1 MKKTTFFKKTA
12 LSLLISSAIFTTNP
26 VEAVYSNAILDFS
39 SLENFD
45 RPIDVTQQFR
55 DKGVFSLG
63 SGTVT
68 FRVKPNGG
76 FNNLLGVSDPAS
88 NVRYASFYVNTRGNK
103 VQYGVELRTDT
114 NTRLIPNS
122 ELVTP
127 ELPITNEF
135 RTVTYAFDKANQT
148 IKIYVDGQLQKS
160 TNQSKFFEDISGL
173 TTATLGSLTRASYP
187 ANNFSGSIYHAGAID
202 DVLSDEAIARLH
214 SDIVERQ
221 RVDIQKNAEK
231 LAFLHEKRTNMG
243 AFMSE
248 KEELFKPGQGGA
260 RSYRIPGLFTTKDGV
275 VIAAIDKR
283 NQHASDWGNIDLAVR
298 RSLDGGLT
306 WQEDQVVVDLATQ
319 PYQNLGPAESALVID
334 GVMTQD
340 KKSGRIF
347 MMFDMFPESQ
357 ALFGM
362 FNDSKTSYEAEGN
375 GHIKVNDK
383 WYRLITDGNGQ
394 RYTVREGG
402 IVYNSAGEAQDYRI
416 VVEGDPN
423 RSFKDLGDIIR
434 ISDNERIGNIFLR
447 SKRAGHDSG
456 SFNAHYTSY
465 LWMTYSDDNG
475 KTWASPVDITTQVK
489 ADWMRFLGTGP
500 GTGIQLKNGNLMIPV
515 YYTNRDNKQS
525 AAVIVSSDGG
535 KTWKRGESPNDAYHD
550 EIGGSRYINNQQ
562 YELTESQVVEMNNG
576 DIKMFSRNRTGAVVI
591 STSHDGGMTWDKS
604 AYLREAALL
613 DPYSQMSVI
622 HYSKLIDGKEY
633 LVFANPHAN
642 TRRNG
647 KAWLGEV
654 QPDGSIEWK
663 YHTTIDEG
671 TYAYNSLTEL
681 PNGDIGL
688 LYEQVQGENAKFVRF
703 NLQELFWKS
712 NMIYRDSR
720 NTSNPNVSLNSIEEE
735 TYYKI
740 GDGEMVKVGEGI
752 NPAHLEVR
760 EGISTLNQQ
769 ANSAGEKQAYASV
782 LVKEKGTLRLADNEQ
797 LNLSKV
803 NLEKGTL
810 DLFGRDFTL
819 APQANTENQGLRSP
833 TITGNIVNHATTAA
847 TFNYQ
852 LDGEHRI
859 VGKVG
864 DNQGDLNLNYQPTET
879 QSALILDGTS
889 RLNQIEVKKGNL
901 VYADHQHQAKQINL
915 ATGSQVTLQNNAVLN
930 AQKISLANNAT
941 VAIESEQIVQ
951 LNTNTEGD
959 GQLIKTGNG
968 YAKVS
973 GELNHTG
980 NTQITGGIFELNG
993 NIKQSAVNFS
1003 GNSVLAGQGSIGGT
1017 LTLSEGSRIQ
1027 PTMFVANPQEFNGN
1041 RLTLNHLNNEGGS
1054 FMLTVNNDSEQIKNW
1069 RHDQVLLKGK
1079 LESEQPMPVDIQL
1092 LNNHLGNSDKNNNG
1106 RYDADEG
1113 ISLIQVKDPNAL
1125 QKVALRQILSLDRSA
1140 GLHPLTLV
1148 SVEAGVSA
1156 AADNQVSDTANSDFT
1171 DFRLQ
1176 NVMIDETGQPLE
1188 PVIRKPKPVEPTP
1201 PVVENPVQPVKP
1213 IPPVV
1218 ENPVQPVKPTPSVEE
1233 KPVQPVKPTPPVVEK
1248 PVQPAE
1254 PAPPVADAELKP
1266 SRSAVLAQVPS
1277 YIVSNTA
1284 LYHQGNQIQGIF
1296 QDNIELKHKH
1306 GIYVIQSHTKHRYH
1320 NDLGFTNYGYHYK
1333 SSQNTTLLGG
1343 YVSLNDH
1350 SELHSALAFS
1360 QQKVEPQAADGYSQA
1375 KYKTVSALAA
1385 LNNRWDN
1392 WLFKIGLGYHHHKGD
1407 ISTAKQQDIS
1417 SVKAH
1422 QLQFFGQ
1429 LGYDIPVGKFSLTPT
1444 TVLSYQYL
1452 HNNIKDSGN
1461 GWKID
1466 NKNYRVFTQ
1475 QLGTYLNWKGEK
1487 LTLKAGVFY
1496 EYNRSNNPK
1505 VVISPTANQ
1514 SEDFAIGKLGN
1525 AMVYKVAATVNITQN
1540 LTFGLQVSH
1549 RQALSQAK
1557 LKQTN
1562 VLGKLEYQF

>member
-1 MKKTTFFKKTA
+1 MKKSTFFKKTA
-12 LSLLISSAIFTTNP
+12 LSLLISSAIFTVNP
-26 VEAVYSNAILDFS
+26 VEAVHSTGILDFS

-55 DKGVFSLG
+55 DKGVFGLG

-76 FNNLLGVSDPAS
+76 FNNLLGVSDPTS
-88 NVRYASFYVNTRGNK
+88 NVRYASFYVNTKGNK

-114 NTRLIPNS
+114 NTRLIPNN

-135 RTVTYAFDKANQT
+135 RTVTYAFDKVNQT

-187 ANNFSGSIYHAGAID
+187 ANNFSGSIYHAGATD
-202 DVLSDEAIARLH
+202 DVLSDEAVARLH

-283 NQHASDWGNIDLAVR
+283 NQHASDWGNIDLAIR
-298 RSLDGGLT
+298 RSLDGGIT
-306 WQEDQVVVDLATQ
+306 WQEDQVVMDLATQ
-319 PYQNLGPAESALVID
+319 PYTPLGEADSALVID

-347 MMFDMFPESQ
+347 MMFDMYPESK

-362 FNDSKTSYEAEGN
+362 FNNSQASYESEGT
-375 GHIKVNDK
+375 GHIKVNGK
-383 WYRLITDGNGQ
+383 WYRMLTDVNGA

-402 IVYNSAGEAQDYRI
+402 IIHNAAGEALDYRV
-416 VVEGDPN
+416 VVEGDAT
-423 RSFKDLGDIIR
+423 RSFKDLGDIIK
-434 ISDNERIGNIFLR
+434 ISTNERQGNIFLR
-447 SKRAGHDSG
+447 SKRTGNDSG
-456 SFNAHYTSY
+456 PFNAHYTSY

-475 KTWASPVDITTQVK
+475 KTWANPVDITTQVK

-515 YYTNRDNKQS
+515 YYTNRQNKQS
-525 AAVIVSSDGG
+525 AAVIISSDGG
-535 KTWKRGESPNDAYHD
+535 KTWQRGESPNDAYFD
-550 EIGGSRYINNQQ
+550 EMGGSRYIDSNQQ
-562 YELTESQVVEMNNG
+562 EITESQVVEMNNG
-576 DIKMFSRNRTGAVVI
+576 DIKMFSRNRTGAVII

-604 AYLREAALL
+604 ARLREAALL

-633 LVFANPHAN
+633 LVFANPHAS

-647 KAWLGEV
+647 RAWLGEV

-760 EGISTLNQQ
+760 EGIATLNQQ
-769 ANSAGEKQAYASV
+769 ANAAGEKQAYASV
-782 LVKEKGTLRLADNEQ
+782 LVKENGTLRLADNEQ
-797 LNLSKV
+797 LDLSKI

-810 DLFGRDFTL
+810 DLYGRDLTV
-819 APQANTENQGLRSP
+819 APQANTEEQGLRSP
-833 TITGNIVNHATTAA
+833 IITGNIVNQAATAA
-847 TFNYQ
+847 TFTYKLN
-852 LDGEHRI
+852 GEHRI

-864 DNQGDLNLNYQPTET
+864 NNQGELNLNYQPAEA
-879 QSALILDGTS
+879 QSTLILEGNS
-889 RLNQIEVKKGNL
+889 RLNQIEVKKGRL
-901 VYADHQHQAKQINL
+901 VYADHQHQAKQIHL
-915 ATGSQVTLQNNAVLN
+915 ASDSQVSLQNNAVLN
-930 AQKISLANNAT
+930 TQKISLAENAT
-941 VAIESEQIVQ
+941 LSIESDQMVQ
-951 LNTNTEGD
+951 LNTNTEGE
-959 GQLIKTGNG
+959 GHLIKTGNG

-980 NTQITGGIFELNG
+980 KTQVTGGIFELNG
-993 NIKQSAVNFS
+993 NIHQSAVSFS
-1003 GNSVLAGQGSIGGT
+1003 GNSVLTGQGGIGGT
-1017 LTLSEGSRIQ
+1017 LTLSQGSRVQ
-1027 PTMFVANPQEFNGN
+1027 PTLYVASPQEFNGN
-1041 RLTLNHLNNEGGS
+1041 RLTLNHLNNQGGS
-1054 FMLTVNNDSEQIKNW
+1054 FILTVNNDSEQIKNW
-1069 RHDQVLLKGK
+1069 RYDQVLIKGK
-1079 LESEQPMPVDIQL
+1079 LESDQPIPVDIQL
-1092 LNNHLGNSDKNNNG
+1092 LNTHLGNSDSNNNG

-1113 ISLIQVKDPNAL
+1113 ISLIQVKDPNGL
-1125 QKVALRQILSLDRSA
+1125 QKLALRRVLSLERSA

-1148 SVEAGVSA
+1148 SVEAGMSA
-1156 AADNQVSDTANSDFT
+1156 AADNQMSETANSDFT

-1176 NVMIDETGQPLE
+1176 NMMIDETGQPLE
-1188 PVIRKPKPVEPTP
+1188 PVIRKPKPV
-1201 PVVENPVQPVKP
+1201 
-1213 IPPVV
+1213 
-1218 ENPVQPVKPTPSVEE
+1218 
-1233 KPVQPVKPTPPVVEK
+1233 KPTPPVVEK
-1248 PVQPAE
+1248 PIQSAE
-1254 PAPPVADAELKP
+1254 ATPPVVEKPVEPIEQEPSSTKP
-1266 SRSAVLAQVPS
+1266 SRPAVLAQVPS

-1284 LYHQGNQIQGIF
+1284 LYHQGNLIQGMF
-1296 QDNIELKHKH
+1296 QDNLDLKHKH
-1306 GIYVIQSHTKHRYH
+1306 GLYVIQSHTKHRYH

-1360 QQKVEPQAADGYSQA
+1360 KQNVEPQAADGYSKA

-1392 WLFKIGLGYHHHKGD
+1392 WLFKVGAGYHHHRGD
-1407 ISTAKQQDIS
+1407 ISTAQQKEIS
-1417 SVKAH
+1417 AVKAYQF
-1422 QLQFFGQ
+1422 QLFGQ
-1429 LGYDIPVGKFSLTPT
+1429 LGYDIPFGKFSFTPT
-1444 TVLSYQYL
+1444 TALSYQYL
-1452 HNNIKDSGN
+1452 HNNVKDREN

-1466 NKNYRVFTQ
+1466 SQNYRVFTQ

-1487 LTLKAGVFY
+1487 LALKAGVFY
-1496 EYNRSNNPK
+1496 EYNHSNNPK
-1505 VVISPTANQ
+1505 LIIAPTVNQ
-1514 SEDFAIGKLGN
+1514 SETFAIGKLGN
-1525 AMVYKVAATVNITQN
+1525 AMLYKVAATVNVTSN
-1540 LTFGLQVSH
+1540 LTFGLQVSY

-1562 VLGKLEYQF
+1562 VLGKLEYRF